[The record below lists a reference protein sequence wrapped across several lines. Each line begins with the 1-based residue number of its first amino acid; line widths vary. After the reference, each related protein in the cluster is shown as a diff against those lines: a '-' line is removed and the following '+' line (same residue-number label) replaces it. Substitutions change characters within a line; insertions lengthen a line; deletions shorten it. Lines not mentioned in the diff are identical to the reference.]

1 MSLYDWL
8 PSLFAP
14 LLLLCGAYLSTHVI
28 PHGAC
33 RVFYHRGGS
42 GERLVLPAGVR
53 VCNPLVW
60 APLRGPLY
68 GIIADDFFPVP
79 GTILDIPIPL
89 FSVRTGN
96 DMIHVCDL
104 VVDCTVL
111 KWSVDELLRIQH
123 MSCKTRAEAAINQWA
138 VDIVADRNATSLFS
152 HLNAPDKLEL
162 INAELAPLFLK
173 VERIIPGPLG
183 VRKYIPSSSEIKE
196 VKSSVS
202 RHDDV

>member
-79 GTILDIPIPL
+79 GTILDIPIP
-89 FSVRTGN
+89 F
-96 DMIHVCDL
+96 
-104 VVDCTVL
+104 
-111 KWSVDELLRIQH
+111 
-123 MSCKTRAEAAINQWA
+123 
-138 VDIVADRNATSLFS
+138 TSFAS
-152 HLNAPDKLEL
+152 FHAGCCSTTP
-162 INAELAPLFLK
+162 
-173 VERIIPGPLG
+173 R
-183 VRKYIPSSSEIKE
+183 RQ
-196 VKSSVS
+196 S
-202 RHDDV
+202 RGRSTTH